1 MESPLTLFLDAWRY
15 RKWYGIVVALLIAVG
30 TAVYAWRLPPV
41 YQSKATVLIEEQ
53 QIPPEFVRS
62 TVTGAAEQ
70 HIQLITQQILSRS
83 KLLETIEKFD
93 LYPDIRKTA
102 SKEALVDLMR
112 KSIKIETISAQVK
125 DKRRNQ
131 EGLTIAFNI
140 SYEGRN
146 PQTVFKVAGS
156 LTSVFLEQNLKYR
169 EAQVQT
175 TTRFLEAELD
185 QLRGRLAEL
194 GGQLSAY
201 KLKHEGT
208 LPEYYQYNFQQVQTL
223 ENELKQLENA
233 ERSAENQKVYLEG
246 LLATTGA
253 VKDGDKDKGQITS
266 PAARLQQVRD
276 QLASLQA
283 KYSTGH
289 PDIQRLLREKE
300 SLEKAL
306 KDQPAGAGK
315 QQKLVQLRARLL
327 QLQSQYGEAHPEVRQ
342 LKGEIDKMQSEA
354 EAPDPMQYD
363 LDLAN
368 PAQLNLLTQVQAI
381 NNQLISLRQQRQNV
395 KEKLALVRSRLEQ
408 IPKVEQDYLALQRD
422 YQNTQAKYQEVNN
435 KLMEARISE
444 GMEEH
449 QKGERFTLID
459 PASYPEEPIRPKRGM
474 IMLAGVMLGLMAGLG
489 LMVGLE
495 RLDPAVKTVEELA
508 SITAMPPLGIVGWI
522 ETAQDR
528 TQKQRRRLLI
538 AAAGGFAVL
547 VGILL
552 VHFLYRD
559 VTLLLDEMWRRTRK
573 LI

>member
-1 MESPLTLFLDAWRY
+1 MNPDTFNILDAWTY
-15 RKWYGIVVALLIAVG
+15 RKKYFILLFLGISLV
-30 TAVYAWRLPPV
+30 TAVIAWKLPPV
-41 YQSKATVLIEEQ
+41 YQSKALVLIEEQ

-83 KLLETIEKFD
+83 KLLETIEKFN
-93 LYPDIRKTA
+93 LFPEQRGKAT
-102 SKEALVDLMR
+102 KESLVDQLR
-112 KSIKIETISAQVK
+112 KAIKIETISAQVK
-125 DKRRNQ
+125 DKRKSQ
-131 EGLTIAFNI
+131 EGLTIAFSI
-140 SYEGRN
+140 SFEGRD
-146 PQTVFKVAGS
+146 PQTVYKVAGS

-201 KLKHEGT
+201 KSKHEGT
-208 LPEYYQYNFQQVQTL
+208 LPEYQQFTFSQVQSL

-253 VKDGDKDKGQITS
+253 TKEGDKAQVAS
-266 PAARLQQVRD
+266 PTVRLQQIRD

-283 KYSTGH
+283 KYSAEH
-289 PDIQRLLREKE
+289 PDIQRLQREKE
-300 SLEKAL
+300 SLEKSL
-306 KDQPAGAGK
+306 KNQPAGSGK
-315 QQKLVQLRARLL
+315 QQKLMQLRAKLL

-342 LKGEIDKMQSEA
+342 LRGEIDRLASEA
-354 EAPDPMQYD
+354 AAPNPQQYD

-368 PAQLNLLTQVQAI
+368 PAQVNLLTQVQAV

-395 KEKLALVRSRLEQ
+395 KEKLALFRSRLEL
-408 IPKVEQDYLALQRD
+408 IPKVEQEYLALQRD

-459 PASYPEEPIRPKRGM
+459 PASYPEEPIRPKRVM
-474 IMLAGVMLGLMAGLG
+474 ILLGGVILG
-489 LMVGLE
+489 LMVGVGAMVGLE
-495 RLDPAVKTVEELA
+495 MLDPSVKSMAELA
-508 SITAMPPLGIVGWI
+508 DITEMPPLGFIGVI
-522 ETAQDR
+522 ETEQDR
-528 TQKQRRRLLI
+528 ARKQRRRLII
-538 AAAGGFAVL
+538 AAAGGFAVI

-559 VTLLLDEMWRRTRK
+559 VSLLLDEMWRRTRK